1 MSVKTSFAWLG
12 AAQAVTFIVQFTS
25 SVVLARYL
33 SPAEMGVFAVGL
45 ATIGI
50 LAALQ
55 NFGFQSFVVREER
68 LTPELQAT
76 IFTANSG
83 NLILQSA
90 ATYFLASVGGA
101 FLRDEGVKQILI
113 VLSIAPLFGVFSFMP
128 GAQLER
134 NGRFKEIALISACTS
149 IIGSGATMI
158 FAVLGYN
165 YMSMAYG
172 HIIGASTLSLGII
185 FAGRRYHILRL
196 GLSEWRRVINFGMQI
211 LAISGIVNVS
221 QRFCEI
227 MLGRI
232 AGLGALGLYS
242 RASGVNNML
251 WANIHYLLSR
261 VMLVD
266 FAQHHRSGTPLRGRY
281 VQTTAAMTA
290 LLWPAFAGLGVLA
303 FPFISLVY
311 GPNWIGAAVPL
322 IFLIVASVITV
333 SMTLSWELF
342 AATGN
347 VATQTRLEAV
357 RTSLSVPLF
366 VGACFIS
373 IEAAAFTRIVDAVVA
388 FILYRPHLNRMSGT
402 TTREMMSEYSRS
414 AILTIVAISP
424 AAALMFLSKGE
435 PSWAVLIASVAF
447 GFGVWVAAIFHLKHP
462 LRYEIINLSERFRA
476 K

>member
-1 MSVKTSFAWLG
+1 LS
-12 AAQAVTFIVQFTS
+12 AAQAVTFIFQFGS

-33 SPAEMGVFAVGL
+33 SPTEMGVFAVGL
-45 ATIGI
+45 ATIAI

-55 NFGFQSFVVREER
+55 NFGFQSLVVREER

-76 IFTANSG
+76 IFTANAG
-83 NLILQSA
+83 NLIIQSA

-101 FLRDEGVKQILI
+101 FFREEGVKQILI
-113 VLSIAPLFGVFSFMP
+113 VLSIAPLFGIFSFIP

-134 NGRFKEIALISACTS
+134 NGRFREIALIGACTS
-149 IIGSGATMI
+149 MVGSGATMI

-172 HIIGASTLSLGII
+172 HIIGALALSLAIM
-185 FAGRRYHILRL
+185 FAGRRYHIFRL
-196 GLSEWRRVINFGMQI
+196 GLSDWRRVFHFGMQMF
-211 LAISGIVNVS
+211 AFSGIVHVS

-242 RASGVNNML
+242 RASGINNML

-266 FAQHHRSGTPLRGRY
+266 FAQHHRSGTPLRSRY
-281 VQTTAAMTA
+281 VQMTAFMTA

-303 FPFISLVY
+303 FSFISLVY
-311 GPNWIGAAVPL
+311 GPKWIGAAVPL
-322 IFLIVASVITV
+322 IYLTVASMITV

-342 AATGN
+342 TATGN

-357 RTSLSVPLF
+357 RTSLSVPMF
-366 VGACFIS
+366 IGACFIS
-373 IEAAAFTRIVDAVVA
+373 IEAAALTRIVDAVIA
-388 FILYRPHLNRMSGT
+388 FILYRPHLNKMSGT
-402 TTREMMSEYSRS
+402 TTRELSGEYLRS
-414 AILTIVAISP
+414 AILTIVAVSP
-424 AAALMFLSKGE
+424 AAASMFMFGGE
-435 PSWAVLIASVAF
+435 PSWVLLSVAVALGA
-447 GFGVWVAAIFHLKHP
+447 GFWVAALFQLKHP
-462 LRYEIINLSERFRA
+462 LRYEISKLQKRLRS
-476 K
+476 